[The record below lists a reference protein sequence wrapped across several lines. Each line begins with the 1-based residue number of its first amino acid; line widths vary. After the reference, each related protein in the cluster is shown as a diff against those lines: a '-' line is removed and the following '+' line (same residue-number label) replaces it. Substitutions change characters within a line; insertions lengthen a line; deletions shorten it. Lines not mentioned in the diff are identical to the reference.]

1 MSALLSSE
9 LLKLRTTRVAW
20 GYTIAVAAL
29 TALAAAGTVGSARE
43 LERFD
48 PDFQPDLVT
57 SAGTSGLLALLL
69 GITLV
74 TNEFRHGTITP
85 SLLVTPSRSRL
96 LAGKGLAALLTG
108 AALAVIALALV
119 AAIAVPWLAALD
131 VPLEPT
137 DGDVVANAAGVVLA
151 AALWGA
157 LGVAFGGVV
166 HSQVGALIGA
176 LLWFLLG
183 EPLVGALLGLV
194 DLDGVA
200 PYLPGAAL
208 DAVAGGTTTEDAL
221 SRLGGTAVALLYV
234 SVLGALAIARTDRT
248 DVT

>member
-1 MSALLSSE
+1 M
-9 LLKLRTTRVAW
+9 
-20 GYTIAVAAL
+20 
-29 TALAAAGTVGSARE
+29 
-43 LERFD
+43 
-48 PDFQPDLVT
+48 
-57 SAGTSGLLALLL
+57 
-69 GITLV
+69 
-74 TNEFRHGTITP
+74 
-85 SLLVTPSRSRL
+85 
-96 LAGKGLAALLTG
+96 
-108 AALAVIALALV
+108 
-119 AAIAVPWLAALD
+119 
-131 VPLEPT
+131 
-137 DGDVVANAAGVVLA
+137 
-151 AALWGA
+151 
-157 LGVAFGGVV
+157 

-234 SVLGALAIARTDRT
+234 AVLGALAIARTDRT

>member
-1 MSALLSSE
+1 MTALLSAE

-43 LERFD
+43 FERFE
-48 PDFQPDLVT
+48 PDFQPELVT
-57 SAGTSGLLALLL
+57 AAGTSGLLALLL

-85 SLLVTPSRSRL
+85 SLLVTPSRPRL
-96 LAGKGLAALLTG
+96 LAGKALASVLTG
-108 AALAVIALALV
+108 AALAVVALALV
-119 AAIAVPWLAALD
+119 AAIALPWLAALD

-137 DGDVVANAAGVVLA
+137 DGEVIRNAAGVVLA

-208 DAVAGGTTTEDAL
+208 DAVSGGTTTEDAL
-221 SRLGGTAVALLYV
+221 SQTAGIAVSLLYV
-234 SVLGALAIARTDRT
+234 GVLGALAIVRTERT